1 MGESTA
7 VAHAVFII
15 VSVMMASVLGLIVLG
30 KIGYMESLFSQSV
43 QEKANAIG
51 IRLLIIN
58 AYKNSTSNIIYV
70 YVKNVG
76 TVTFSD
82 LPNIDL
88 YMGNATGVL
97 DYYRYNTSASSPGY
111 YSITELGYVDNS
123 WSPGETLRFNVYV
136 QKQYSE
142 LIRVKLVLPNGV
154 IAEDVVVI
162 PQG

>member
-43 QEKANAIG
+43 QEKANALG

-58 AYKNSTSNIIYV
+58 AYKDATNNIIYV

-82 LPNIDL
+82 LTNIDL

-97 DYYRYNTSASSPGY
+97 EYYKYNVTVSSPGY
-111 YSITELGYVDNS
+111 YNITELGNPDGT

-136 QKQYSE
+136 QNTYSE
-142 LIRVKLVLPNGV
+142 LIRVKIVLPNGV
-154 IAEDVVVI
+154 IAEEVVDV
-162 PQG
+162 P